1 MKKRVPDKFWFPWWP
16 DKWIFGSVRI
26 ECTPAER
33 GIWVDLLSLASKDD
47 GHIRA
52 NEDTPYPLE
61 QLSGMLIIP
70 IEDLTAAI
78 TKFLTTEK
86 LTRLKSGTLYITKW
100 DKYQFTDRH
109 KRRIESEMSAKKDIV
124 SKKEAPILNKSTL
137 NKNILNNKK
146 EKYTKAQFFLTDLL
160 IEKILKNDS
169 KAKTPKKD
177 TNQYFKWVDSIRFC
191 MERDGRSSE
200 EIQQAIRFSQD
211 SDFWKGNILSTAKL
225 RKQMPTL
232 LLQAQREKYDHSQ
245 VQVGQST
252 KKTTPERDEY
262 YKARQKKEAEVQARY
277 KKEISDIRKAGD
289 KKAWDILQEKI
300 ADELR
305 EWYKL

>member
-86 LTRLKSGTLYITKW
+86 LTQLKSGTLYITKW

-109 KRRIESEMSAKKDIV
+109 KRRIESEMSGKSDTIAEHED
-124 SKKEAPILNKSTL
+124 AILNKS
-137 NKNILNNKK
+137 KKEKRIKNNKK
-146 EKYTKAQFFLTDLL
+146 EEVIIPNWIPKEEFEEYKKMRQKIKKPMTDRA
-160 IEKILKNDS
+160 IELAIKKLETLKSEGYDPQQVLEQSILNS
-169 KAKTPKKD
+169 WQGLFPLKD
-177 TNQYFKWVDSIRFC
+177 D
-191 MERDGRSSE
+191 
-200 EIQQAIRFSQD
+200 
-211 SDFWKGNILSTAKL
+211 
-225 RKQMPTL
+225 RKEYQP
-232 LLQAQREKYDHSQ
+232 SQ
-245 VQVGQST
+245 VGRST
-252 KKTTPERDEY
+252 KKTTLEQDEY
-262 YKARQKKEAEVQARY
+262 YKARQEKEKEIRAKY
-277 KKEISDIRKAGD
+277 KKEMSEIRKAKD
-289 KKAWDILQEKI
+289 KKAWDILQDKMAEE
-300 ADELR
+300 AR
-305 EWYKL
+305 EWSINYRESKGGQE